1 MNSNSANVLSVVLSA
16 VILCACSGGG
26 GGSSSGG
33 ASPAPTPFPLGEP
46 TGAAVTKTIGPAGG
60 SLDPGDGIVRL
71 SFPAGA
77 LTQDTAISIQPI
89 TDTAPGGRRAYRLSP
104 SGLTFAQP
112 FQITFSFT
120 DADLIGSSPGAL
132 GIGFQDEQGFWHALR
147 DTVRDDAA
155 KTVSA
160 SSTHFSDWSYFVGW
174 RLQPSAALVPPGFRL
189 QLKVEYCAPRTTADE
204 PSPLM
209 TACTTNFE
217 SAGLIKEW
225 AVDGIEGGN
234 PAIGTVTTELVP
246 SATYTAP
253 VFVIGIETHEVS
265 VRLSPPNAPDELL
278 VSKVTV
284 VPGGSGAPS
293 FSVTGTLDLRG
304 ILTDLCP
311 QSFGY
316 ISKPRLQDVVRFLIV
331 PNQNGIQYSIVNIA
345 NSPSTFTWTPK
356 PTNGST
362 ARMDSD
368 PEALTATGGSAT
380 ALRPTIHVSL
390 DGTNRTGGCTAFHP
404 DGQLAGQIPPGDGL
418 TNVSFSFST
427 LDFVNGSQT
436 VITDLT
442 MPGNDI
448 FGDPLLVG
456 QWTWVIS
463 IVQGP

>member
-1 MNSNSANVLSVVLSA
+1 MKAFSSLAMFASLL
-16 VILCACSGGG
+16 ILAACGGG
-26 GGSSSGG
+26 GGGGGG
-33 ASPAPTPFPLGEP
+33 APASQSPFGTA
-46 TGAAVTKTIGPAGG
+46 TGPAVEATIGPAGG
-60 SLDPGDGIVRL
+60 TLSAGDGRASVSI
-71 SFPAGA
+71 PAGA
-77 LTQDTAISIQPI
+77 LAAATTISIQPV
-89 TDTAPGGRRAYRLSP
+89 TNTAPGGRGLSYRFAP
-104 SGLTFAQP
+104 SGVVFSAP
-112 FQITFSFT
+112 VQITFSFT

-132 GIGFQDEQGFWHALR
+132 GVGFQDEQGFWHAVR

-155 KTVSA
+155 KKVSA

-174 RLQPSAALVPPGFRL
+174 RLQPSAAIVLPGSRL
-189 QLKVEYCAPRTTADE
+189 QLNVEHCAPRTTADE

-234 PAIGTVTTELVP
+234 SAIGTVTTELVP
-246 SATYTAP
+246 TATYTAP
-253 VFVIGIETHEVS
+253 VLVIGIQTHDVT
-265 VRLSPPNAPDELL
+265 VRLSPPNSPDELL
-278 VSKVTV
+278 VSKITV

-304 ILTDLCP
+304 IVTDFCP
-311 QSFGY
+311 QTFAY
-316 ISKPRLQDVVRFLIV
+316 ISKPRLQDGVDFLIV
-331 PNQNGIQYSIVNIA
+331 PNQSGLLYSIVNIA

-356 PTNGST
+356 PLSSGGT
-362 ARMDSD
+362 AQMDSD
-368 PEALTATGGSAT
+368 PEALTATDGSVT
-380 ALRPTIHVSL
+380 HVASEFGVTL
-390 DGTNRTGGCTAFHP
+390 DGTNTTGGCTAFQSN
-404 DGQLAGQIPPGDGL
+404 GQPAGQIFPAEGL

-442 MPGNDI
+442 LPGNDI

-463 IVQGP
+463 IVQ